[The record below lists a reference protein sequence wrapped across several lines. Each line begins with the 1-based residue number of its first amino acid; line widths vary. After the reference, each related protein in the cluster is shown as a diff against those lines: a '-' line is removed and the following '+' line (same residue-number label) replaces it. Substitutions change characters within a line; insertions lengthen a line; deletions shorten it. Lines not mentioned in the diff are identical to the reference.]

1 MYIGILV
8 PQSRQIQDGAPHHAD
23 MSRGGGRL
31 ALRSMTFL
39 QVIQRFL
46 GKIV

>member
-23 MSRGGGRL
+23 MSQGGVRPEF
-31 ALRSMTFL
+31 RPVTFL

-46 GKIV
+46 GKIL